1 MKYHASALLA
11 CSLLSMND
19 AFRCLCVA
27 FLALPI
33 AHGYGQVDTNDS
45 SSNVLDNVTPTW
57 QETIDNFQSMSVDS
71 EFASLV
77 EVGSSDVGRP
87 IHAFV
92 LSNRARDLKSL
103 NDLRK
108 LHIDRNADGAKACL
122 LINNA
127 IHPGEP
133 CGVNAS
139 IAWAREMLN
148 DGQGLRDLLTSMDV
162 VIVPMYNVGGAL
174 NRNCCTRTNQEGPEE
189 YGFRGNARNLDL
201 NRDFIKMDSQN
212 ARSFVALFQAIN
224 PDVFIDTH
232 TSNGADYT
240 YAMTLITT
248 QADKA
253 GPVIG
258 PYLRE
263 VMEPHIFESM
273 EQRGETIVPYVN
285 TRNQTPES
293 GIIGFLES
301 PRYSTGYTTLFG
313 TLGFTAEAHML
324 KPFPKRVAAT
334 LDLIQCIALFTAENA
349 AEIIRLRAVEADR
362 VKNAFELPV
371 HWALDATDSIMIP
384 FKGYTARREVSQVT
398 GDIRLA
404 YDREQT
410 WERQIPW
417 FNRFLPDETGQLPE
431 FYVVP
436 QAWREVV
443 DRCQWNGIEMTQLSA
458 DTIMELEVTYIRGFD
473 ARNAPYEGHHIN
485 RLDSLES
492 RAERVRLFKGDWL
505 VPTEQIGARY
515 LIETLDPRGHDSFF
529 TWNFFDSALQQK
541 EYFSA
546 YVFEE
551 TALEMLQ
558 SNAELRIRFDAEKAS
573 NPEIAGSSRA
583 QLNWL
588 HMNSANYEGTVNRYP
603 VFQSIT
609 KRH

>member
-1 MKYHASALLA
+1 MKYHAPAILA
-11 CSLLSMND
+11 CSLLSVSG

-33 AHGYGQVDTNDS
+33 VPGYGQIDTSDPTANIL
-45 SSNVLDNVTPTW
+45 NNVTPTW
-57 QETIDNFQSMSVDS
+57 RETIDNFQALSAES
-71 EFASLV
+71 EFATLV

-92 LSNRARDLKSL
+92 LSKSAKDLKSMD
-103 NDLRK
+103 DLRNCHLK
-108 LHIDRNADGAKACL
+108 RIANGAKACL

-133 CGVNAS
+133 CGVDAS

-148 DGQGLRDLLTSMDV
+148 DKRALLELLASMDV

-212 ARSFVALFQAIN
+212 ARSFVSLFQAIK

-263 VMEPHIFESM
+263 VMEPQVFEAM

-324 KPFPKRVAAT
+324 KPFPRRVEAT
-334 LDLIQCIALFTAENA
+334 MDLIKCIALFTKENA
-349 AEIIRLRAVEADR
+349 AEIIRLRAVEAER

-371 HWALDATDSIMIP
+371 HWALDATDSTMIP
-384 FKGYTARREVSQVT
+384 FRGYKARREVSQVT

-404 YDREQT
+404 YDREET
-410 WERQIPW
+410 WEGQIPW
-417 FNRFLPDETGQLPE
+417 FNRFLPDETGQMPE
-431 FYVVP
+431 FYIVP

-443 DRCQWNGIEMTQLSA
+443 HRCQWNGIAMSQLTA
-458 DTIMELEVTYIRGFD
+458 DTTMELDVTYIRGFD
-473 ARNAPYEGHHIN
+473 ARNTPYEGHHIN
-485 RLDSLES
+485 RLDSLEF
-492 RAERVRLFKGDWL
+492 RTEQVRLFKGDWL

-551 TALEMLQ
+551 TALEMLE
-558 SNAELRIRFDAEKAS
+558 SNAELRVRFEAAKAT
-573 NPEIAGSSRA
+573 NPEIAHSSRA